1 MLAIW
6 VVEGLQYGNDNLS
19 KPSPEV
25 GQNISVVVA
34 AAAKY
39 GEEGVADGACE
50 AGSRQAAVCLQPS
63 GINIH
68 VPLGRL
74 LRKTP

>member
-1 MLAIW
+1 MW
-6 VVEGLQYGNDNLS
+6 VVDCLHYGNDNLG

-25 GQNISVVVA
+25 GQNIWDVVA

-39 GEEGVADGACE
+39 GKEGVADGACE
-50 AGSRQAAVCLQPS
+50 AGSRQAAVCLQRS

-68 VPLGRL
+68 VPLGLL